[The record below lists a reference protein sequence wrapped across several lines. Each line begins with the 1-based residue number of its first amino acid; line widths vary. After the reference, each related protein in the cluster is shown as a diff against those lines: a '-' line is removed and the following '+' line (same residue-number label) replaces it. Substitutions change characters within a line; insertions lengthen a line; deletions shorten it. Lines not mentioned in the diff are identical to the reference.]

1 MGFTPR
7 AHQPNCESFVPSLEE
22 RKARLQ
28 EAWKAANEAMM
39 HPQLL
44 WKKQPNFRLYCK
56 GDKVWLEGTNLHT
69 SHPTPKL
76 RLKWFGLFKIMEEL
90 SPVTYKLVLLVK
102 WKLHNA
108 FHVVVLSP
116 YWKMSIHG
124 INYPSPT
131 PELIHREPEWE
142 IEIIL
147 ASCHHRHKRDLQYL
161 VKWVRYPEAD
171 NLWKLV
177 KNVHAL
183 KLRNDF
189 HKRFPYATWGI
200 KLTNALGKKRAS
212 PD

>member
-1 MGFTPR
+1 
-7 AHQPNCESFVPSLEE
+7 
-22 RKARLQ
+22 
-28 EAWKAANEAMM
+28 
-39 HPQLL
+39 
-44 WKKQPNFRLYCK
+44 
-56 GDKVWLEGTNLHT
+56 
-69 SHPTPKL
+69 
-76 RLKWFGLFKIMEEL
+76 
-90 SPVTYKLVLLVK
+90 
-102 WKLHNA
+102 
-108 FHVVVLSP
+108 VVVLSP